1 MTFIHTTALSIM
13 NALCYVTP
21 YLYYSA
27 LMSPNLSSFL
37 VSVPNPDLSTSFYP
51 FYFSFQNMFTCTFIV

>member
-13 NALCYVTP
+13 NTLCYVTP

-27 LMSPNLSSFL
+27 LVSLNLSLSI
-37 VSVPNPDLSTSFYP
+37 VSVTNPDLSTSFYP
-51 FYFSFQNMFTCTFIV
+51 FDF

>member
-1 MTFIHTTALSIM
+1 MTFIHTTALSNM

-27 LMSPNLSSFL
+27 LIYLSLFY
-37 VSVPNPDLSTSFYP
+37 VPVPN
-51 FYFSFQNMFTCTFIV
+51 